1 MILVSGSPVLISG
14 FLSVSAVSLI
24 KYVVCKQSSDLGI
37 LVSQPS
43 FRTKGVVRVIGV
55 VSNRLGKK
63 SYKFGFFQF
72 LFLCKN
78 RHFAVRHWG
87 KVGIISESSHCYS

>member
-1 MILVSGSPVLISG
+1 MGTGIKLVILVSGSPVLISG

-24 KYVVCKQSSDLGI
+24 KHVVCKQSSDLGI

-43 FRTKGVVRVIGV
+43 FRTKGVERVIAV

-63 SYKFGFFQF
+63 S
-72 LFLCKN
+72 
-78 RHFAVRHWG
+78 
-87 KVGIISESSHCYS
+87 